1 MCQLTAIASSCR
13 WKNRLIGGAFFSLA
27 LCFCAGGLRAQP
39 TTSISGTTVD
49 GRTGIPVVGAAI
61 TIPVL
66 SRSTTSDRTGKFV
79 HAALEA
85 GPYEVQVHAVGYTPA
100 SKSFQVSEGQAVVY
114 TFVLTAIAPP
124 DLPKVLVTAR
134 GPSVGSRFDDFD
146 RRRASKRGQFMTR
159 SEIEARNAMSIS
171 DLLQSMRGLRFDC
184 VGFTCSVEAA
194 RSAHGC
200 APAYFV
206 DGRLSTTFGP
216 STPVRDIQ
224 GIEVYLG
231 PSETPA
237 EYLGPDSGC
246 GAIGIWTKSSP

>member
-1 MCQLTAIASSCR
+1 MCQLTALSAPGR
-13 WKNRLIGGAFFSLA
+13 WRNRLIGGAFPSLA
-27 LCFCAGGLRAQP
+27 LCLFTWTLGGQP
-39 TTSISGTTVD
+39 PASISGITVD
-49 GRTGIPVVGAAI
+49 GRTGIPVVGVAI
-61 TIPVL
+61 TIPIL
-66 SRSTTSDRTGKFV
+66 SRSATSDGTGKFLFV
-79 HAALEA
+79 RLEA
-85 GPYEVQVHAVGYTPA
+85 GSYEVQVRAVGYTPA
-100 SKSFQVSEGQAVVY
+100 SKSFQLSQGQAVAYV
-114 TFVLTAIAPP
+114 FELTAVAPP
-124 DLPKVLVTAR
+124 NLPKVVVSAR

-146 RRRASKRGQFMTR
+146 RRRASKRGQFLTR

-171 DLLQSMRGLRFDC
+171 DLLQSMRGIRLEC
-184 VGFTCSVEAA
+184 VGFTCSVETV

-216 STPVRDIQ
+216 TTPVRDIQ